1 MKLILKMK
9 KLIAFLILALLLFA
23 VLPVRAQQFSVT
35 VDTVALNIIDNGHP
49 WASTEIET
57 AVKYHDHYFLLLHV
71 YDGYRTFDTVVTVSI
86 DGKEVKSAN
95 MYLQYGDWQH
105 GHLFVRNDTLY
116 RINDFYLNPPS
127 GYFFDEKSWSWIYLP
142 YIDEIVYEDED
153 FVVRKEHI
161 YGKSYWKSICFTE
174 KRERFYMETKNGWL
188 QMEPFHRRYILRDP
202 PERIVRRDDTYYF
215 IYHNRVGTVNVQERP
230 GLELRK
236 TAFPDIVWVDN
247 AEAIPWH
254 NGYYTLNDSD
264 DVKLLFKL
272 YEMKSG
278 AKLHDAFCI
287 NDQIYYVVSSS
298 QGTSI
303 MQYVDNQLEEVL
315 AFRDFVPSSLNSY
328 ISYLNR
334 HIAGNQCFAIFL
346 SDKSTYGM
354 MAVNDTGIHIRYF
367 TK

>member
-1 MKLILKMK
+1 MK
-9 KLIAFLILALLLFA
+9 KTCCILAFALLFSS
-23 VLPVRAQQFSVT
+23 VLPVRAQQFSLT
-35 VDTVALNIIDNGHP
+35 TDTVALNIIGNGLP

-57 AVKYHDHYFLLLHV
+57 AVKYHDHYFLLLRV
-71 YDGYRTFDTVVTVSI
+71 YDGYRTFDTVLTVSI
-86 DGKEVKSAN
+86 EGKEVISAN
-95 MYLQYGDWQH
+95 MHLQYGDWQH

-153 FVVRKEHI
+153 YVVRKEHI

-174 KRERFYMETKNGWL
+174 KRGSFYMETKNGWP
-188 QMEPFHRRYILRDP
+188 QMEPNHRRYILRNP
-202 PERIVRRDDTYYF
+202 PERIVRHDDTYYF

-230 GLELRK
+230 GQELRK
-236 TAFPDIVWVDN
+236 TAFPDIVLGDKADVHQ
-247 AEAIPWH
+247 WH

-264 DVKLLFKL
+264 DVKLLFDLRK
-272 YEMKSG
+272 EMKSV
-278 AKLHDAFCI
+278 AQLHDAFCV
-287 NDQIYYVVSSS
+287 NGQMYYVVSSS

-303 MQYVDNQLEEVL
+303 MQYIDNHLEEVL
-315 AFRDFVPSSLNSY
+315 SFGEFVPSSLTSY

-334 HIAGNQCFAIFL
+334 HIAENQCFAIFL
-346 SDKSTYGM
+346 SEKSTYGV
-354 MAVNDTGIHIRYF
+354 MAVNDTRIHIRYF

>member
-1 MKLILKMK
+1 MK
-9 KLIAFLILALLLFA
+9 KLISFLVIALLLSA
-23 VLPVRAQQFSVT
+23 VLPVRAQRFSVT

-86 DGKEVKSAN
+86 DGKEVKSAGIH
-95 MYLQYGDWQH
+95 LQYGDWQH

-116 RINDFYLNPPS
+116 RINDNYLNPPS
-127 GYFFDEKSWSWIYLP
+127 GYFFDEKSWSWIYQP

-202 PERIVRRDDTYYF
+202 PERIVRLDDTYYF

-236 TAFPDIVWVDN
+236 TAFPDIVLGDKADVHQ
-247 AEAIPWH
+247 WH
-254 NGYYTLNDSD
+254 NGYYTLNDTD
-264 DVKLLFKL
+264 DVKLSFHLHK
-272 YEMKSG
+272 EMKSV
-278 AKLHDAFCI
+278 AQLHDAFCI
-287 NDQIYYVVSSS
+287 NDQMYYVISSS

-315 AFRDFVPSSLNSY
+315 SFGDFVPSSLNSY

-334 HIAGNQCFAIFL
+334 HIAGNQCFAILF
-346 SDKSTYGM
+346 SGPSTYGV